1 MIDVSNRVLANIKT
15 YISDI
20 CETVQND
27 SKKSPASFPA
37 LSVEQID
44 NPDTAVDLENTENA
58 VTSTI
63 EIQTFSN
70 RNITEANTIINK
82 ACDGMRIMGY
92 VRQYGPK
99 RVQNAADTNIFRM
112 VARFRRIVSSV
123 DEIEK
128 FETKEA

>member
-1 MIDVSNRVLANIKT
+1 MINVENRVLTNVKT
-15 YISDI
+15 YISDV
-20 CETVQND
+20 CQTVQND
-27 SKKSPASFPA
+27 SAKSPASFPA
-37 LSVEQID
+37 VSVDQID
-44 NPDTAVDLENTENA
+44 NPDTAVDLENAENA
-58 VTSTI
+58 VVSMI
-63 EIQTFSN
+63 EIQSFSN
-70 RNITEANTIINK
+70 KNITEAKTIINK

>member
-1 MIDVSNRVLANIKT
+1 MINVENRVLTNVKT
-15 YISDI
+15 YISDV
-20 CETVQND
+20 CQTVQND
-27 SKKSPASFPA
+27 SAKSPASFPA
-37 LSVEQID
+37 VSVEQID
-44 NPDTAVDLENTENA
+44 NPDTAVDLENAENA
-58 VTSTI
+58 VVSMI
-63 EIQTFSN
+63 EIQSFSN
-70 RNITEANTIINK
+70 KDITEAKTIINK

-99 RVQNAADTNIFRM
+99 RVQNAAETNIYRM

>member
-1 MIDVSNRVLANIKT
+1 MINVENRVLTNVKT
-15 YISDI
+15 YISDV
-20 CETVQND
+20 CQTVQND
-27 SKKSPASFPA
+27 NTKSPTSFPA
-37 LSVEQID
+37 VSVEQID

-70 RNITEANTIINK
+70 RNITEAKTIINK

>member
-1 MIDVSNRVLANIKT
+1 MINVENRVLTNVKT
-15 YISDI
+15 YISNV
-20 CETVQND
+20 CQTVQND
-27 SKKSPASFPA
+27 SAKSPASFPA
-37 LSVEQID
+37 VSVEQID
-44 NPDTAVDLENTENA
+44 NPDTAVDLENAENA
-58 VTSTI
+58 VVSMI
-63 EIQTFSN
+63 EIQSFSN
-70 RNITEANTIINK
+70 KNITEAKTIINK

>member
-1 MIDVSNRVLANIKT
+1 MINVENRVLTNVKT
-15 YISDI
+15 YISDV
-20 CETVQND
+20 CQTVQND
-27 SKKSPASFPA
+27 SAKSPASFPA
-37 LSVEQID
+37 VSVDQID
-44 NPDTAVDLENTENA
+44 NPDTAVDLENAENA
-58 VTSTI
+58 VVSMI
-63 EIQTFSN
+63 EIQSFSN
-70 RNITEANTIINK
+70 KNITEAKTIINK

-123 DEIEK
+123 YEIEK

>member
-1 MIDVSNRVLANIKT
+1 MINVENRVLTNVKT
-15 YISDI
+15 YISDV
-20 CETVQND
+20 CQTVQND
-27 SKKSPASFPA
+27 SAKIPASFPA
-37 LSVEQID
+37 VSVEQID
-44 NPDTAVDLENTENA
+44 NPDTAVDLENAENA
-58 VTSTI
+58 VVSMI
-63 EIQTFSN
+63 EIQSFSN
-70 RNITEANTIINK
+70 KDITEAKTIINK

-99 RVQNAADTNIFRM
+99 RVQNAAETNIYRM

>member
-1 MIDVSNRVLANIKT
+1 MIDVSNRVLTNIKT
-15 YISDI
+15 YISDV
-20 CETVQND
+20 CDTVQND
-27 SKKSPASFPA
+27 SKKSPTSFPA

-44 NPDTAVDLENTENA
+44 NPDAAVDLENTENA

-63 EIQTFSN
+63 EIQAFSN
-70 RNITEANTIINK
+70 RNITEAKTIINK

-92 VRQYGPK
+92 VRNYGPT
-99 RVQNAADTNIFRM
+99 RVQNAADTNIYRM

-128 FETKEA
+128 FETKEE

>member
-1 MIDVSNRVLANIKT
+1 MINVENRVLTNVKT
-15 YISDI
+15 YISDV
-20 CETVQND
+20 CQTVQND
-27 SKKSPASFPA
+27 SAKSPASFPA
-37 LSVEQID
+37 VSVEQID

-70 RNITEANTIINK
+70 RNITEAKTIINK

>member
-1 MIDVSNRVLANIKT
+1 MINVENRVLTNVKT
-15 YISDI
+15 YISDV
-20 CETVQND
+20 CQTVQND
-27 SKKSPASFPA
+27 SAKSPASFPA
-37 LSVEQID
+37 VSVEQID
-44 NPDTAVDLENTENA
+44 NPDTAVDLENAENA
-58 VTSTI
+58 VVSMI
-63 EIQTFSN
+63 EIQSFSN
-70 RNITEANTIINK
+70 KNITEARTIINK

-112 VARFRRIVSSV
+112 VVRFRRIVSSV

>member
-1 MIDVSNRVLANIKT
+1 MINVENRVLTNVKT
-15 YISDI
+15 YISDV
-20 CETVQND
+20 CQTVQND
-27 SKKSPASFPA
+27 SAKSPASFPA
-37 LSVEQID
+37 VSVEQID
-44 NPDTAVDLENTENA
+44 NPDTAVDLENAENA
-58 VTSTI
+58 VVSMI
-63 EIQTFSN
+63 EIQSFSN
-70 RNITEANTIINK
+70 KDITEAKTIINK

-99 RVQNAADTNIFRM
+99 RVQNAADTNIYRM